1 VTFRLLPPQ
10 SRVFSDFIA
19 FSEHIRQAAVLLE
32 EMLAG
37 APPAWAKADEVKSV
51 EHTCDAPDP

>member
-1 VTFRLLPPQ
+1 LLPRQ
-10 SRVFSDFIA
+10 SRVFSDFIV
-19 FSEHIRQAAVLLE
+19 FSEHIRRAAVLLE